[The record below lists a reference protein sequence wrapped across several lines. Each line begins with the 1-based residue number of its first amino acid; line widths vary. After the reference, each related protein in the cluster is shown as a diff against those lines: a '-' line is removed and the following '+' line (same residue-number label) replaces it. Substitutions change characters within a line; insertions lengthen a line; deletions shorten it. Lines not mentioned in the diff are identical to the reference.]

1 MDESHPV
8 IKELGSPGALLE
20 GVFALLD
27 RLEIDASTFEADHVC
42 FRCAD
47 ASEYHRVVALCENV
61 GVRLVE
67 GMIGGRPISKSSAD
81 AHFDLPSQGASQVPR
96 ALDQVPRG
104 PRAQA
109 WPQDESGWEHVELVV
124 GGGAG
129 GAGIPRDTAEPL
141 RDLMRKHPSADWD
154 ARALDK
160 HLNPDV
166 SLALPGGGG
175 SVKFHALP
183 LDEVVRIEIAEGLV
197 EPVPADY
204 WETLT

>member
-27 RLEIDASTFEADHVC
+27 RLDIDASTFEADHVC

-47 ASEYHRVVALCENV
+47 AMEYHRVVALCENV
-61 GVRLVE
+61 GARLVE
-67 GMIGGRPISKSSAD
+67 GIIGGRPISTFLLKEPLRFRERSIRC
-81 AHFDLPSQGASQVPR
+81 LEVPAPKPGR
-96 ALDQVPRG
+96 RY
-104 PRAQA
+104 
-109 WPQDESGWEHVELVV
+109 ESGWEHVELVV